1 MGLDGEYTNEITL
14 VHEQAQQFWSDSG
27 VNDDINLLCVHG
39 TDLADSNNLIPTL
52 EILFQ
57 KDYNDEYTVY
67 DHEKDIQQLIQRL
80 HGRGF
85 NLYASFR

>member
-1 MGLDGEYTNEITL
+1 MGYISEPRE
-14 VHEQAQQFWSDSG
+14 
-27 VNDDINLLCVHG
+27 LLSQRIPKKRKWTTG
-39 TDLADSNNLIPTL
+39 LGADLADSNNLIPTL